1 MGFVATLTDIAE
13 RVAQIL
19 PRHACT
25 HILCVSGGI
34 DSMALLHVY
43 DSLFR
48 SGRLQGEAVVF
59 HLDHRLRPESAA
71 DADFVCAAA
80 RAAGFP
86 VYLESRNVSEF
97 ARRLKLGLEEA
108 GRELRYRILD
118 RLVTRLSKPTLP
130 AIVVTAHHADD
141 YLESLLIHLIRG
153 GGMAALST
161 LPLYDVVKGQ
171 QRFRPLVLFDK
182 QQIAAAMRDFTFR
195 NDATNAGRDFLRN
208 RIRQDLIPV
217 LQREGLRSTRLWENF
232 HEMDTSSP
240 EVTVRFHI
248 KLDRC
253 LLQGST
259 ALQIKSILDIVMD
272 RMHLP
277 PASRALVVSIE
288 AKCRRERFRLRLES
302 SEFRIWSDERG
313 PVHFF
318 RSDSPLFRE
327 MQVAREGGECLVSYG
342 NRKQLI
348 RVGVGESI
356 VCFSDGMKYRAGGQT
371 RKVKKLL
378 QEMGIPSVV
387 RRFVPIVAD
396 SNGFAVRICL
406 SFFEGSDLF
415 FYEDARKELTVNPAS
430 M

>member
-1 MGFVATLTDIAE
+1 MATLPDIAE

-34 DSMALLHVY
+34 DSIALLHVY
-43 DSLFR
+43 DSLLR
-48 SGRLQGEAVVF
+48 SGRLQGDAVVF
-59 HLDHRLRPESAA
+59 HLDHRLRAESAA
-71 DADFVCAAA
+71 DADFVCATA
-80 RAAGFP
+80 RSAGFP

-97 ARRLKLGLEEA
+97 ARRLKVGLEEA

-161 LPLYDVVKGQ
+161 LPLYDVVRGQ

-182 QQIAAAMRDFTFR
+182 RQIVAAMKDLTFR
-195 NDATNAGRDFLRN
+195 EDASNAGRDFLRN
-208 RIRQDLIPV
+208 RIRQDVIPL
-217 LQREGLRSTRLWENF
+217 LQREGLSSTRLWENF
-232 HEMDTSSP
+232 HDVQTNSP
-240 EVTVRFHI
+240 TIPVCSHI
-248 KLDRC
+248 KLDRA
-253 LLQGST
+253 LLHGST
-259 ALQIKSILDIVMD
+259 ALQVKSLLDIVMD

-288 AKCRRERFRLRLES
+288 DRCRRERFRLRLES
-302 SEFRIWSDERG
+302 SEFRVWSDERG

-327 MQVAREGGECLVSYG
+327 MHVVREAGECLVSYG

-348 RVGVGESI
+348 RVGVGESV
-356 VCFSDGMKYRAGGQT
+356 VCFSDGMMYRAGT
-371 RKVKKLL
+371 HRRKVKKLF
-378 QEMGIPSVV
+378 QELGIPSVV